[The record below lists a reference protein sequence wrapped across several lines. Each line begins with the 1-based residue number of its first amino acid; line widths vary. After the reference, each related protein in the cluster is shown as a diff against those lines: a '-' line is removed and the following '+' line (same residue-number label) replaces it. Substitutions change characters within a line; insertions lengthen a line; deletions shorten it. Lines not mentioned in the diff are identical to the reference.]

1 MDSAWLHDDDDTVNI
16 GNTSLLGTNQ
26 AAGTKRATRGTQK
39 NTLFFCLT
47 LLINRLVT
55 ASGRGH
61 WASIDIV
68 APQLMLNYCEGCAV
82 DGWDLRSRVGVTR
95 IERQKS
101 Q

>member
-1 MDSAWLHDDDDTVNI
+1 MMTPLILATHP
-16 GNTSLLGTNQ
+16 SLEQIRQQ
-26 AAGTKRATRGTQK
+26 APSVQLAVRKK
-39 NTLFFCLT
+39 YTLFFCLT